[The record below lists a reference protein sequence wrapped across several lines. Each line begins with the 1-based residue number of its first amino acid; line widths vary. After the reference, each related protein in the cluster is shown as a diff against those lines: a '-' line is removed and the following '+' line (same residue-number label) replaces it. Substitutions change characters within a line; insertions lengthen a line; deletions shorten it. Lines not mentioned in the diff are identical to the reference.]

1 MNTKFM
7 IVSDIVDP
15 KTGLSPKEVN
25 AKKTHSFPL
34 NSKVQVVSEDDNDE
48 CVGLILYVTKHGRDC
63 DGTLIL
69 GEDD

>member
-1 MNTKFM
+1 M

-48 CVGLILYVTKHGRDC
+48 CVKALY
-63 DGTLIL
+63 
-69 GEDD
+69 